1 MQLLT
6 LPKLAA
12 QSGWPESRIRRMVAR
27 HQLAHIR
34 VNGRLLLPQ
43 TAIEDYVAQNFVDPN
58 AAELHRS
65 EQKSPRF
72 APAIKPVAQ
81 TSNA

>member
-27 HQLAHIR
+27 GQLSHIR
-34 VNGRLLLPQ
+34 VNGRLLLPA
-43 TAIEDYVAQNFVDPN
+43 TAIDEYVANHFVALS
-58 AAELHRS
+58 AAGGSRATDEI
-65 EQKSPRF
+65 P
-72 APAIKPVAQ
+72 
-81 TSNA
+81 TGG

>member
-27 HQLAHIR
+27 NQLSHIR
-34 VNGRLLLPQ
+34 VNGRLLLPE
-43 TAIEDYVAQNFVDPN
+43 TAIEEYVANHFVDAVGRLESPTGPVLAN
-58 AAELHRS
+58 AQLS
-65 EQKSPRF
+65 EAR
-72 APAIKPVAQ
+72 AL
-81 TSNA
+81 

>member
-27 HQLAHIR
+27 GQLSHIR
-34 VNGRLLLPQ
+34 VNGRLLLPDNAVQ
-43 TAIEDYVAQNFVDPN
+43 EYVTSHFVDN
-58 AAELHRS
+58 SL
-65 EQKSPRF
+65 
-72 APAIKPVAQ
+72 
-81 TSNA
+81 

>member
-27 HQLAHIR
+27 GQLAHIR
-34 VNGRLLLPQ
+34 VNGRLLLPV
-43 TAIEDYVAQNFVDPN
+43 TAIDEYVANHFVAPSDADMQQV
-58 AAELHRS
+58 AAS
-65 EQKSPRF
+65 K
-72 APAIKPVAQ
+72 
-81 TSNA
+81 

>member
-27 HQLAHIR
+27 GQLSHIR
-34 VNGRLLLPQ
+34 VNGRLLLPV
-43 TAIEDYVAQNFVDPN
+43 TAVDEYVTKHFVVPSDAEGLQQ
-58 AAELHRS
+58 AAGS
-65 EQKSPRF
+65 
-72 APAIKPVAQ
+72 
-81 TSNA
+81 

>member
-27 HQLAHIR
+27 GQLSHIR
-34 VNGRLLLPQ
+34 VNGRLLLPV
-43 TAIEDYVAQNFVDPN
+43 TAIDEYVANHFVALS
-58 AAELHRS
+58 AAGGPHEAD
-65 EQKSPRF
+65 EIP
-72 APAIKPVAQ
+72 
-81 TSNA
+81 TGG

>member
-27 HQLAHIR
+27 GQLSHIR
-34 VNGRLLLPQ
+34 VNGRLLLP
-43 TAIEDYVAQNFVDPN
+43 TNAIEEYLANHFVDAVARSVAPTGLVLVT
-58 AAELHRS
+58 AALS
-65 EQKSPRF
+65 EAR
-72 APAIKPVAQ
+72 AL
-81 TSNA
+81 

>member
-27 HQLAHIR
+27 GQLAHIR
-34 VNGRLLLPQ
+34 VNGRLLLPV
-43 TAIEDYVAQNFVDPN
+43 TAIDEYVAHHFVVPSNDAGTGK
-58 AAELHRS
+58 AAT
-65 EQKSPRF
+65 K
-72 APAIKPVAQ
+72 
-81 TSNA
+81 

>member
-27 HQLAHIR
+27 KQLAHIR
-34 VNGRLLLPQ
+34 VNGRLMLPE
-43 TAIEDYVAQNFVDPN
+43 TAIDDYVAKNFVEANSDQT
-58 AAELHRS
+58 R
-65 EQKSPRF
+65 
-72 APAIKPVAQ
+72 PALEV
-81 TSNA
+81 

>member
-27 HQLAHIR
+27 KQLAHIR
-34 VNGRLLLPQ
+34 VNGRLMLPE
-43 TAIEDYVAQNFVDPN
+43 TAIDDYVARNFVEAN
-58 AAELHRS
+58 GAE
-65 EQKSPRF
+65 Q
-72 APAIKPVAQ
+72 AQPVCA
-81 TSNA
+81 